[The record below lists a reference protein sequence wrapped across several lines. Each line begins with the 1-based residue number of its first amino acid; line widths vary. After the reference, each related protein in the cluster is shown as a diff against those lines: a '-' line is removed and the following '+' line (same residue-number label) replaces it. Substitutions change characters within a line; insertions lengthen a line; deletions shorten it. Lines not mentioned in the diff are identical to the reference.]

1 MSALLVDQ
9 EARRIIREDTDR
21 TLFVEAGAG
30 SGKTRMLIERVQQ
43 LTLWDGI
50 PMGEI
55 AAVTFTER
63 AGAELRDRLRARL
76 ESAAS
81 YGTDQIR
88 KDRAESALDD
98 LDTAA
103 IGTLH
108 SFARRILSEHP
119 IEAGIPP
126 LIEVLDEVGSSVAFE
141 SRWSQLRA
149 ELLDSA
155 EMAPTLEMA
164 LAVGISV
171 EHIRSLIT
179 KLNSDWDLV
188 AEHVVSQGAPP
199 EPQMP
204 DVATTLA
211 ESRLLAAMG
220 VSCAKTDDKFLD
232 KLGAL
237 GLWAD
242 QLEAADG
249 DLIAQLAVL
258 KAAADLSWSHG
269 QKASW
274 GGQLEGLRGECK
286 AWQEDVHE
294 LVSQVVEST
303 LRAIV
308 HWCGVRVLQSA
319 HERRSDGRLEFHDL
333 LVLARNLLRDNAEVR
348 ETLKQRYRRLL
359 LDEFQDTDPIQIEI
373 AVRIAGGAAAT
384 QPDWEDVAVPPG
396 SLFVVGDPKQS
407 IYRFRRA
414 DIAMYLR
421 AQRVLG
427 GGVALAT
434 NFRTVAAIL
443 DWVNAVFGTLITA
456 QQDMQPDYQS
466 LEPARGVP
474 TVGEPVTI
482 LGAQEHLHPIRADG
496 LRVLESDDVARV
508 IVRAL
513 AEGWTTE
520 VEVEVEDEGSA
531 AITDGGST
539 TDAQAITVRGP
550 ATRWRPLRPGDITIL
565 IPARTSLPFLESAL
579 DEAGVMYR
587 TESSSLVY
595 HADEVRDLFAAARA
609 IADPSDGFA
618 LVTTLRSPLFGCG
631 DDELWTW
638 KQARGS
644 FNLLAPAPQGQEDH
658 TVGVAIAYLRRL
670 HRDSRWLTPSEILG
684 RLALDRRMFE
694 VAVFGPR
701 TRDSWRRLRFVIDQ
715 ARAWSEVEHGGLRS
729 YLAWATAQSAEGS
742 RVAESVLPETDAD
755 SVRIMTIHAAKGLE
769 FPMVIL
775 SGMTAAP
782 IHGSGVRLFWPPDGY
797 AVSLSKDLQTGDFQ
811 EQLPLD
817 EQMGSYERLRLMYVA
832 ATRARDHLVV
842 SMHRS
847 GNRDTNAKR
856 LGNVHAESAAGAVG
870 LPRGEAGP
878 GPTQLSTAITA
889 PPDFD
894 TWLAGV
900 RRSAEASRHHPAVSA
915 SGLEGTDPD
924 ADWSLRDVDVATS
937 PDTVTEAVADA
948 GTDGEQSAAVT
959 VVQADAGMASGA
971 AKGGRD
977 VELPAWSKGRYGSA
991 IGRAVHAVL
1000 QVVDL
1005 MSGDG
1010 LDDAVAAQCVAEGV
1024 VGFSPLVTALV
1035 RSALGSDVVK
1045 RAAAREHW
1053 RESYVGMVKDNATVL
1068 GDGTVVEGTVLE
1080 GFVDLVYR
1088 EDDGSL
1094 VIVDYKTDDAP
1105 DAALPARVAY
1115 YAPQLKAY
1123 QTILQSATGGPT
1135 AAPVLVF
1142 LRESPARS
1150 LCVSG

>member
-1 MSALLVDQ
+1 MSAVLVDQ
-9 EARRIIREDTDR
+9 EARRTIREDTSR

-76 ESAAS
+76 ENAAGFGS
-81 YGTDQIR
+81 DAIR
-88 KDRAESALDD
+88 KARAEAALDE

-108 SFARRILSEHP
+108 SFARRILAEHP

-126 LIEVLDEVGSSVAFE
+126 LVEVLDEVGSSVAFE
-141 SRWSQLRA
+141 GRWSQLRT
-149 ELLDSA
+149 ELLDSP
-155 EMAPTLEMA
+155 EMAQTLEMA
-164 LAVGISV
+164 LSVGISLDHV
-171 EHIRSLIT
+171 RSLIT

-188 AEHVVSQGAPP
+188 AGHVVAPGPPAEPTLPDLSTFVAEARRLGAMQG
-199 EPQMP
+199 
-204 DVATTLA
+204 L
-211 ESRLLAAMG
+211 
-220 VSCAKTDDKFLD
+220 CTDGTDKFLP
-232 KLGAL
+232 KLQAL
-237 GLWAD
+237 GTWAD
-242 QLEAADG
+242 DLSSAGADSNRQLEV
-249 DLIAQLAVL
+249 LTSLAEL
-258 KAAADLSWSHG
+258 KWG
-269 QKASW
+269 NGRKGSW
-274 GGQLEGLRGECK
+274 GNHEGKNDRLEHIRSQCKQLQEQGAGLVG
-286 AWQEDVHE
+286 D
-294 LVSQVVEST
+294 VVEAT
-303 LRAIV
+303 LRSIV
-308 HWCGVRVLQSA
+308 YWCGVRVLQSA
-319 HERRSDGRLEFHDL
+319 QERQADGRLEFHDL

-348 ETLKQRYRRLL
+348 ATLQQRYRRLL

-427 GGVALAT
+427 GEMALTT
-434 NFRTVAAIL
+434 NFRTVAPLL
-443 DWVNAVFGTLITA
+443 DWVNAVFGQLIEPH
-456 QQDMQPDYQS
+456 QDMQPEYQP
-466 LEPARGVP
+466 LDQARGIP
-474 TVGEPVTI
+474 TVGEPLTV
-482 LGAQEHLHPIRADG
+482 LGAEEHPAGKRADE
-496 LRVLESDDVARV
+496 LRELEAGDVARS

-520 VEVEVEDEGSA
+520 TEEPAS
-531 AITDGGST
+531 TPDGKPTLS
-539 TDAQAITVRGP
+539 
-550 ATRWRPLRPGDITIL
+550 WRPLLPGDITIL
-565 IPARTSLPFLESAL
+565 IPARTSLPFLEAAL

-595 HADEVRDLFAAARA
+595 HAEEVRDLFAAARA

-631 DDELWTW
+631 DDDLWTW
-638 KQARGS
+638 KQAHGS
-644 FNLLAPAPQGQEDH
+644 FNLLAPAPEGQEKH
-658 TVGVAIAYLRRL
+658 PVGVAIAYLRRL

-684 RLALDRRMFE
+684 RLAVDRRMFE
-694 VAVFGPR
+694 VAVYGPR
-701 TRDSWRRLRFVIDQ
+701 ARDSWRRLRFVIDQ

-729 YLAWATAQSAEGS
+729 YLAWAGAQSAEGS
-742 RVAESVLPETDAD
+742 RVAESVLPESDAD

-769 FPMVIL
+769 FPMVVL
-775 SGMTAAP
+775 SGLTAQP
-782 IHGSGVRLFWPPDGY
+782 NHGSGVRLFWPPGGY
-797 AVSLSKDLQTGDFQ
+797 SVSLSKDLQTGDFQ
-811 EQLPLD
+811 DQVPLD
-817 EQMGSYERLRLMYVA
+817 EQMSSYERLRLLYVA

-847 GNRDTNAKR
+847 GSRDTNARR
-856 LGNVHAESAAGAVG
+856 LSDVHAESAAGAVP
-870 LPRGEAGP
+870 LPAGEGGSSPAHLASAVLP
-878 GPTQLSTAITA
+878 

-894 TWLAGV
+894 AWLAGV
-900 RRSAEASRHHPAVSA
+900 QRSAAASRHHPAFSA

-924 ADWSLRDVDVATS
+924 ADPSLPDGDAHGEGDAVAGADVD
-937 PDTVTEAVADA
+937 ADGDADNGLHVVRADDDAAA
-948 GTDGEQSAAVT
+948 GT
-959 VVQADAGMASGA
+959 

-991 IGRAVHAVL
+991 IGRAVHGVL

-1005 MSGDG
+1005 ASGGG
-1010 LDDAVAAQCVAEGV
+1010 LEDAVAAQCVAEGV
-1024 VGFSPLVTALV
+1024 VEFTALVTALV
-1035 RSALGSDVVK
+1035 QSALDSDVVK
-1045 RAAAREHW
+1045 RAAARQHW
-1053 RESYVGMVKDNATVL
+1053 RESYVGMVQD
-1068 GDGTVVEGTVLE
+1068 GTVLE
-1080 GFVDLVYR
+1080 GFVDLIYR

-1105 DAALPARVAY
+1105 DAALPSRVAY
-1115 YAPQLKAY
+1115 YAPQLNAY
-1123 QTILQSATGGPT
+1123 QMIVETATEEPT
-1135 AAPVLVF
+1135 AAPILVF
-1142 LRESPARS
+1142 ARETSARS
-1150 LCVSG
+1150 LPVKQP

>member
-1 MSALLVDQ
+1 MSAELVDQ
-9 EARRIIREDTDR
+9 EARRSIREDTDR

-30 SGKTRMLIERVQQ
+30 SGKTTMLVQRVQQ

-50 PMGEI
+50 PMSEI

-76 ESAAS
+76 ENAAG
-81 YGTDQIR
+81 YGTDELR
-88 KDRAESALDD
+88 RTLAEAALDE

-126 LIEVLDEVGSSVAFE
+126 LVEVLDEVGSSVAFE
-141 SRWSQLRA
+141 GRWSQLRT
-149 ELLDSA
+149 ELLDSP

-164 LAVGISV
+164 FAVGIGLDHV
-171 EHIRSLIT
+171 RSLIT

-188 AEHVVSQGAPP
+188 AEHVVSPGAPP
-199 EPQMP
+199 APEMP
-204 DVATTLA
+204 PVATVLA
-211 ESRLLAAMG
+211 ESRRLAAM
-220 VSCAKTDDKFLD
+220 AKTCTKDEDKFLD
-232 KLGAL
+232 RLR
-237 GLWAD
+237 GLATWAD
-242 QLEAADG
+242 QMESVGG

-258 KAAADLSWSHG
+258 KAAAELPWSYG
-269 QKASW
+269 QKDNW
-274 GGQLEGLRGECK
+274 GGRLEELKDDCK
-286 AWQEDVHE
+286 AWQQGVHG

-303 LRAIV
+303 LRSIV

-319 HERRSDGRLEFHDL
+319 QERRADGRLEFHDL

-348 ETLKQRYRRLL
+348 ATLQQRYGRLL

-384 QPDWEDVAVPPG
+384 QPDWADVTVPPG

-427 GGVALAT
+427 GEVALTT
-434 NFRTVAAIL
+434 NFRTVAPIL
-443 DWVNAVFGTLITA
+443 DWVNAVFGKLI
-456 QQDMQPDYQS
+456 QPHEDMQPSYQP
-466 LEPARGVP
+466 LDHARGIP
-474 TVGEPVTI
+474 TVGEPVTV
-482 LGAQEHLHPIRADG
+482 LGAEEHPDGIRADR
-496 LRVLESDDVARV
+496 LRELEAEDAARS

-513 AEGWTTE
+513 ADGWTTE
-520 VEVEVEDEGSA
+520 VEDPTATEAPASA
-531 AITDGGST
+531 RGGAPT
-539 TDAQAITVRGP
+539 KV
-550 ATRWRPLRPGDITIL
+550 WRPLRPGDITIL
-565 IPARTSLPFLESAL
+565 IPARTSLPFLEAAL
-579 DEAGVMYR
+579 DQAGVTYR

-618 LVTTLRSPLFGCG
+618 LVTALRSPLFGCG
-631 DDELWTW
+631 DDDLWTW
-638 KQARGS
+638 KQAHGS
-644 FNLLAPAPQGQEDH
+644 FNLLAPAPEGQEKH
-658 TVGVAIAYLRRL
+658 PVGVATAYLRRL

-684 RLALDRRMFE
+684 RLAVERRMFE
-694 VAVFGPR
+694 VAVIGPR
-701 TRDSWRRLRFVIDQ
+701 ARDSWRRLRFVIDQ
-715 ARAWSEVEHGGLRS
+715 ARAWSEIEHGGLRS

-742 RVAESVLPETDAD
+742 RVAESVLPESDAD

-769 FPMVIL
+769 FPMVVL

-782 IHGSGVRLFWPPDGY
+782 MHGKGVRLFWPQGGY

-811 EQLPLD
+811 DQLPLD
-817 EQMGSYERLRLMYVA
+817 EQMSSYERLRLMYVA

-847 GNRDTNAKR
+847 GNRDTNARR
-856 LGNVHAESAAGAVG
+856 LGNADAATAAGATP
-870 LPRGEAGP
+870 LPTGGAGS
-878 GPTQLSTAITA
+878 GPAQLSSDVLP

-894 TWLAGV
+894 AWLAGV
-900 RRSAEASRHHPAVSA
+900 QRSAEASRHHPAFSA

-924 ADWSLRDVDVATS
+924 ADWSLPDIDVASKVDSRAEVSIELTRA
-937 PDTVTEAVADA
+937 DDDVAA
-948 GTDGEQSAAVT
+948 
-959 VVQADAGMASGA
+959 GA

-991 IGRAVHAVL
+991 IGRAVHGVL

-1005 MSGDG
+1005 ASGDG
-1010 LDDAVAAQCVAEGV
+1010 LGDAVAAQCVAEGV
-1024 VGFSPLVTALV
+1024 LEFSPLVTALV
-1035 RSALGSDVVK
+1035 QSALDSDVVK
-1045 RAAAREHW
+1045 RATAREHW
-1053 RESYVGMVKDNATVL
+1053 RESYVGMIQED
-1068 GDGTVVEGTVLE
+1068 GTVLE
-1080 GFVDLVYR
+1080 GFVDLIYR

-1115 YAPQLKAY
+1115 YAPQLNAY
-1123 QTILQSATGGPT
+1123 KTIVET
-1135 AAPVLVF
+1135 AVGAPAGAPMLVF
-1142 LRESPARS
+1142 ARETSARS
-1150 LCVSG
+1150 LEVSSHQP